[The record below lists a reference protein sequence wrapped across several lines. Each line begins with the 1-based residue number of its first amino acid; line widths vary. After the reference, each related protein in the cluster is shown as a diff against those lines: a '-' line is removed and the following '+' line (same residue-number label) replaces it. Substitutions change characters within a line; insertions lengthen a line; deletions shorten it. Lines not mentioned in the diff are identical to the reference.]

1 MVSTEVARLC
11 LHCGQALLPA
21 QEKYCCEACKAAQ
34 VFLQLVQNDPH
45 QRFRQIE
52 ASRFLFLDDPSCR
65 QEYAMNLE
73 GTRMR
78 FYIEGLHCAECV
90 QLIESLPQYDPEL
103 LEVRLDW
110 SQSSLVVEL
119 KNPQGSFAKVAAL
132 LEDMGYTF
140 KALLK
145 NDDGSESLQKENRQF
160 LIRVGV
166 SASIAMNVMMFSVAI
181 YAGLD
186 GWLARWIHV
195 LNGVLLLPMFFYTM
209 VPFYQTAWV
218 SVKNARWSVDI
229 PILIAAWG
237 GYLFSWQQFFSG
249 HDAIYFDSLAGFLT
263 LILVARYWQSRLQKG
278 VQLEQAVLHWMRP
291 SFIHLI
297 REGKMQRQSWSQI
310 KAGDIAVFHRG
321 DVISVD
327 GALMGSSILLDE
339 SALSGE
345 SLPKPYHPMMQV
357 KAGSRLLST
366 EALVRVQAWGDST
379 SLGKIL
385 KEIRSPSQKSD
396 WSTLSDKAS
405 RVLMMTVTLV
415 GALFLVFADA
425 VPWTERVQ
433 RVLALWIVACPCALA
448 FGTPVAFSMALKKA
462 AQAGIL
468 IKNHL
473 TLDRLLNVQDWYFDK
488 TGTLT
493 YSLPTVRSI
502 SRNLSE
508 EEKNLI
514 LSMEQESHHPIAFAF
529 RTFLGT
535 PTQNISLPSKKEI
548 PGMGVV
554 AEALDSSGRLQSWT
568 LKGIPSKDGGK
579 KVGLFLQDQI
589 QVEFELEEGLLPGVQ
604 NVLQAFQ
611 KKGKKLYLLSGD
623 QNSVLQQQLR
633 SVLPFFEKI
642 FAEKM
647 PWEKKDIIQQAP
659 CVFVGDGV
667 NDSAA
672 MKKATVSI
680 AVSGSVESS
689 LAACDVYLTR
699 PGLKDVWNLFQ
710 LSVRTHSLVRQIL
723 MLSFVYNLIAGI
735 GSLAGWVNPLSAA
748 ILMPIS
754 SGFLIFVTWIWGR
767 RMKLI

>member
-1 MVSTEVARLC
+1 MSTEVARLC

-34 VFLQLVQNDPH
+34 VFLQLVQSDPH
-45 QRFRQIE
+45 QRFRQIDS
-52 ASRFLFLDDPSCR
+52 SRFSFLDDSSCR
-65 QEYAMNLE
+65 QEYALNSE

-78 FYIEGLHCAECV
+78 FYIQGLHCAECV
-90 QLIESLPQYDPEL
+90 ELIESLPQYDPEL
-103 LEVRLDW
+103 MEVRLDW
-110 SQSSLVVEL
+110 SQSSLTVEL
-119 KNPQGSFAKVAAL
+119 KDPSGSFAKVAAL

-140 KALLK
+140 KALLQ
-145 NDDGSESLQKENRQF
+145 NEDGSESAQKENRQF

-186 GWLARWIHV
+186 GWLARWIHI
-195 LNGVLLLPMFFYTM
+195 LNGILLLPMFFYTM
-209 VPFYQTAWV
+209 IPFYQTAWV
-218 SVKNARWSVDI
+218 SLKNARWSVDV

-249 HDAIYFDSLAGFLT
+249 HDAVYFDSLAGFLT

-291 SFIHLI
+291 SFLHLL
-297 REGKMQRQSWSQI
+297 REGKIERQSWAQVRS
-310 KAGDIAVFHRG
+310 GDIAIFYQG

-327 GALMGSSILLDE
+327 GVLLSDLALLDE
-339 SALSGE
+339 SAISGE
-345 SLPKPYHPMMQV
+345 SLPKPYQTSMQV
-357 KAGSRLLST
+357 QAGSRLLSSQA
-366 EALVRVQAWGDST
+366 EVRVQAWGDAT

-396 WSTLSDKAS
+396 WATVSDKAS

-415 GALFLVFADA
+415 GALFLLFADF
-425 VPWTERVQ
+425 VPWSERVQ

-473 TLDRLLNVQDWYFDK
+473 SLDRLLHVQDWYFDK

-493 YSLPTVRSI
+493 YSLPSVRRVSGQLTE
-502 SRNLSE
+502 N
-508 EEKNLI
+508 EKNLI
-514 LSMEQESHHPIAFAF
+514 LSMEKDSHHPVAFAF
-529 RTFLGT
+529 RSFLGS
-535 PTQNISLPSKKEI
+535 PTREVIFHSKREVAGIGIFAELQNQESGQIQEWSLKS
-548 PGMGVV
+548 
-554 AEALDSSGRLQSWT
+554 
-568 LKGIPSKDGGK
+568 IPSNTHQK
-579 KVGLFLQDQI
+579 KVGLYFQDQVQI
-589 QVEFELEEGLLPGVQ
+589 EFELEEGLLPGVEKI
-604 NVLQAFQ
+604 LQAFQ
-611 KKGKKLYLLSGD
+611 RKGKKLFLLSGD
-623 QNSVLQQQLR
+623 QSSVLQHQLKDI
-633 SVLPFFEKI
+633 LPMFEQI
-642 FAEKM
+642 YAEKL
-647 PWEKKDIIQQAP
+647 PWEKKEIIEKSP

-699 PGLKDVWNLFQ
+699 RGLKDVWNLFQ
-710 LSVRTHSLVRQIL
+710 LSLRTRVLVQQIL
-723 MLSFVYNLIAGI
+723 MLSFVYNFIAGV
-735 GSLAGWVNPLSAA
+735 GSLVGWVNPFVAA
-748 ILMPIS
+748 VLMPIS
-754 SGFLIFVTWIWGR
+754 SGFLILITWLWGR
-767 RMKLI
+767 KMKLT